1 MPVPARLDAVRD
13 LLCSEPNP
21 QLWSKSGLMNAHT
34 PFEDLLKSDL
44 AGLQPTDEPDDRRRS
59 ARHIWFLNSA
69 FDRIGFDTA
78 VERITERDRQKP
90 FAFVVTPNVDHL
102 VRLRRDGVLATL
114 YAQAWLTV
122 CDSRVLELIAA
133 LSGESVDV
141 TPGSDLTARL
151 FDTVIEPSETITII
165 GGSQAVIDGLQSRYG
180 LTDIRWH
187 EPPMGLRNDPEAI
200 ADCAEFVAQNPARFV
215 FLCVGSPQQ
224 ELVAEACLER
234 GDCTGVGLCVGAS
247 LDFLSGQAKR
257 APKWIQRA
265 RLEWLHRLAEEPK
278 RMWKRYLVE
287 GPKVAFLWWEWRKAR
302 NKLKR
307 YERELEKALF

>member
-1 MPVPARLDAVRD
+1 MTAHSPLDSLFDADAAPVGA
-13 LLCSEPNP
+13 N
-21 QLWSKSGLMNAHT
+21 W
-34 PFEDLLKSDL
+34 
-44 AGLQPTDEPDDRRRS
+44 AGADRRRS

-69 FDRIGFDTA
+69 FDRISFDTA
-78 VERITERDRQKP
+78 VDRITERDPAKP

-102 VRLRRDGVLATL
+102 VRLRRDGVLAPL

-133 LSGESVDV
+133 LSGETVDV
-141 TPGSDLTARL
+141 TPGSDLTERL
-151 FDTVIEPSETITII
+151 FDTAIQPDEPITII
-165 GGSQAVIDGLQSRYG
+165 GGSQDVIDGLKLRYG
-180 LTDIRWH
+180 LTNIRWH
-187 EPPMGLRNDPEAI
+187 EPPMGLRNNPDAI
-200 ADCAEFVAQNPARFV
+200 AACAEFVANNPSRFV

-247 LDFLSGQAKR
+247 LDFLSGQARR
-257 APKWIQRA
+257 APRWIQRA

-287 GPKVAFLWWEWRKAR
+287 GPKIAFLWWEWRKAR
-302 NKLKR
+302 TKLRR